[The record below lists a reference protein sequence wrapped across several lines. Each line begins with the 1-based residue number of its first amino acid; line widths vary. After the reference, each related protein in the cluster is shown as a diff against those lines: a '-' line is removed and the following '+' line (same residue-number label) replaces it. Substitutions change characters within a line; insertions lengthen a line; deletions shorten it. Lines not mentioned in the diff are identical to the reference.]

1 MYVCMCMCVFVNLR
15 VCVSMLVVIDVP
27 VCAYYES
34 KIFGMDFGTVVV
46 QCALSIG
53 VVTEQEVAIIQKGQS
68 VQVNK

>member
-1 MYVCMCMCVFVNLR
+1 MCMCVFVNLR

>member
-1 MYVCMCMCVFVNLR
+1 MYVCMCVFVNLR

>member
-1 MYVCMCMCVFVNLR
+1 MCMCVFVNLR
-15 VCVSMLVVIDVP
+15 VCVSMLVVMDVP

-53 VVTEQEVAIIQKGQS
+53 VVTEQEIAIIQKGQS

>member
-1 MYVCMCMCVFVNLR
+1 MCMCVFVNLR
-15 VCVSMLVVIDVP
+15 VCVSMLVVIEVP

-46 QCALSIG
+46 QCALTIG
-53 VVTEQEVAIIQKGQS
+53 VVTEQEVAIIQKQS

>member
-1 MYVCMCMCVFVNLR
+1 MYVCMCVFVNLR

-53 VVTEQEVAIIQKGQS
+53 VVTEQEVAIIQKQS

>member
-1 MYVCMCMCVFVNLR
+1 MYVCMCVFANLR

-53 VVTEQEVAIIQKGQS
+53 VVTEQEIAIIQKGQS
-68 VQVNK
+68 VQVSK

>member
-1 MYVCMCMCVFVNLR
+1 MYVCMCVFVNLR

-46 QCALSIG
+46 QCALTIG
-53 VVTEQEVAIIQKGQS
+53 VVTEQEVAIIQKQS

>member
-1 MYVCMCMCVFVNLR
+1 MYVCMCVFVNLR

-53 VVTEQEVAIIQKGQS
+53 VVTVQEVAIIQKGQS